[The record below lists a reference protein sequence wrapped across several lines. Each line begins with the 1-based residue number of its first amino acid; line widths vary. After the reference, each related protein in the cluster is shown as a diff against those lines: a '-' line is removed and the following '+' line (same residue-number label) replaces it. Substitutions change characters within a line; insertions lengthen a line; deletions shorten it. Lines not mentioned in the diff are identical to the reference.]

1 MNDDTLKLAKLEIP
15 PFHVCS
21 YTIGIDQA
29 IGQPWLTE
37 VNVKKPISQ
46 EHLRNEHL
54 FADLVWNDP
63 ATSGSTMFH

>member
-1 MNDDTLKLAKLEIP
+1 M
-15 PFHVCS
+15 HVCS

-37 VNVKKPISQ
+37 INVKKPSGQ
-46 EHLRNEHL
+46 EQIKNEHL